1 MDIGLRT
8 PVGTRADAVRRAQRL
23 TTITIGYN
31 VVEAVVAILAGIAAG
46 SLSLVGF
53 GLDSTV
59 EVSSAVVLAWRL
71 RQERRAGCMLPYDK
85 RAQRLIAVSFGA
97 LGGWVA
103 FEAVGQLVA
112 RSAPEASILG
122 IAVATSSLV
131 LMPALA
137 RAKRQLA
144 PALGSQAVASD
155 ARQTQLC
162 AWLSAVLL
170 AGLVLNASLG
180 WWWADPVAAIA
191 IATVALREG
200 VQTWRA
206 ESLADTC
213 CD

>member
-1 MDIGLRT
+1 MDLGLRS
-8 PVGTRADAVRRAQRL
+8 PVTTRVDAVQRAQRL
-23 TTITIGYN
+23 TAITIGYN
-31 VVEAVVAILAGIAAG
+31 VLEAVVAIAAGVAAG
-46 SLSLVGF
+46 SLSLIGF

-71 RQERRAGCMLPYDK
+71 RQERRAGCMLPYDR
-85 RAQRLIAVSFGA
+85 RAQRLIALCFGA
-97 LGGWVA
+97 LAVWVGY
-103 FEAVGQLVA
+103 EAVVQLAA
-112 RSAPEASILG
+112 REQPETSVLG
-122 IAVATSSLV
+122 IVVASASLL
-131 LMPALA
+131 LMPILA
-137 RAKRQLA
+137 RAKRRLA

-170 AGLVLNASLG
+170 AGLLLNATLG
-180 WWWADPVAAIA
+180 WWWADPAAALAIA
-191 IATVALREG
+191 AVALREG